1 MLNRLFVT
9 GMVLFVCF
17 TASATDLLVPQQYA
31 TIQAAINAAVT
42 GDSVL
47 IAPGI
52 YNEALTIT
60 GKAIT
65 VRSTGTASTTTIDR
79 VNAGGAVFTIRDVLT
94 GSVVL
99 TGITIKRCTGNAIDV
114 AGATVNLQNVRVLS
128 GSRAVWIGANG
139 IVNATDFQVLFMNGG
154 TGAGCW
160 ATDASSR
167 FNGTDCSFQ
176 AITGGDGNC
185 VTASAGSIVTLIETQ
200 FLMNSGGNGCVLLEG
215 TSSLSAVGC
224 RWQGNVYTL
233 GSAAYVSGAGSLQI
247 LNSEFVGQ
255 SGGSV
260 WSQSGTIL
268 LDDIQQTG
276 HLASTQGALLYAN
289 SGSVVVKDVVTTNFV
304 CQWALAGGG
313 WMCIN
318 TAACHVEGC
327 AVSGLDMRASEFPA
341 QQSTTTTFGGVIAI
355 TGNGPEVEI
364 RDSSFGAYSLST
376 VISGCC
382 YGNRNL
388 EGRAIGTRTR
398 NLRVLGCSFLGGNT
412 YWANSWSQVLVLSEV
427 FTDAGTLT
435 LEDCQ
440 FDGIAGM
447 GAGVRAKASANAVI
461 KRSEFKRIANLG
473 LAVDSGGDVLVEES
487 SFQACSRGIERTAAG
502 PLSISR
508 CRFFQNTSGGGSAIQ
523 CVLVPP
529 AVTSCFFSGNTSP
542 AIHLGTEQNYVLL
555 SNSSFCG
562 TQESEVYRYIVE
574 KGENFFNVDCTQD
587 CDLDGAPNA
596 YEIGAGL
603 ETDCNANGIP
613 DSCDVDQGGADCNS
627 NGIPDLCD
635 ISGGSASDCNSNG
648 VPDSC
653 EPDCDADG
661 IPNTCEITSGASD
674 CDLNGIPD
682 TCQADCD
689 SDGVIDACEIAKG
702 SSDCNAN
709 GIPDA
714 CEIASGAAM
723 DFNLDDVIDS
733 CQPDMQFAGLELEIV
748 PIINRGTDDLF
759 PSSAVCYR
767 LYAKTT
773 LAGAAVLGMFGNM
786 EHPISIAA
794 KGGFWQSPAGAD
806 LASAIPCDLSTA
818 LPSARFDS
826 WFTIG
831 RSCASGNSAQNT
843 GLDLAAFNA
852 GGEVDDDDGIVFVAP
867 SATQSIAGAA
877 KRVLLAQLT
886 TASAVLPSGFV
897 DVVGLPATGDG
908 EWLAF
913 SQPIPAPSLTDC
925 DGNGQQ
931 DAFDIALGVL
941 RDCDQSG
948 VPDICEFPSAS
959 TDCNL
964 NGIPDLCDVVSA
976 FSSDV
981 NTNFVPD
988 ECECSGDI
996 DANGRVDVDDIIDVI
1011 TSWGASG
1018 ASAADVNSDGIV
1030 DAADLVIVLAGYG
1043 ICL

>member
-9 GMVLFVCF
+9 AMVLFVCF

-94 GSVVL
+94 GSVVF

-154 TGAGCW
+154 TGAGCY

-176 AITGGDGNC
+176 GISGGNGNC
-185 VTASAGSIVTLIETQ
+185 ITASAGSIVTLVDAQ
-200 FLMNSGGNGCVLLEG
+200 FLFNSGGSGCVG
-215 TSSLSAVGC
+215 VNDASSLVADGC
-224 RWQGNVYTL
+224 RWQGGVYSS
-233 GSAAYVSGAGSLQI
+233 GSVAYVSGAGNLQI
-247 LNSEFVGQ
+247 LNSVFVGQ
-255 SGGSV
+255 TGGAV
-260 WSQSGTIL
+260 WSGDGTIL
-268 LDDIQQTG
+268 IDGVQQTG
-276 HLASTQGALLYAN
+276 NLGSVQGSLLYAAA
-289 SGSVVVKDVVTTNFV
+289 GSVVVKNVVSANS
-304 CQWALAGGG
+304 QSSLPINSGGG
-313 WMCIN
+313 WIWID
-318 TAACHVEGC
+318 TAACLVDGC
-327 AVSGLDMRASEFPA
+327 AVSGQFMSAPTIPYGV
-341 QQSTTTTFGGVIAI
+341 STSFGGSILIA
-355 TGNGPEVEI
+355 GAGQEVEV
-364 RDSSFGAYSLST
+364 RNTSFATGSLAVSSEYSAST
-376 VISGCC
+376 NERRV
-382 YGNRNL
+382 
-388 EGRAIGTRTR
+388 EGRAIATRSR
-398 NLRVLGCSFLGGNT
+398 NLRVLECTFSGGAT
-412 YWANSWSQVLVLSEV
+412 SANSSWCVVNIASEV

-508 CRFFQNTSGGGSAIQ
+508 CRFFQNWSGGGSAIQ
-523 CVLVPP
+523 CALVPP
-529 AVTSCFFSGNTSP
+529 TVTSCFFSGNTAP
-542 AIHLGTEQNYVLL
+542 AIHLGGGQNYVLL

-574 KGENFFNVDCTQD
+574 KGENFFNVDCAQD